1 MHDHNLRYILLT
13 YLSHKRLL
21 SPENFQGLPYATSS
35 NIFCKSFK
43 QIKAYISPKNSE
55 VYIYN
60 TGVIC
65 VAQATYRT
73 IEVIAKS

>member
-1 MHDHNLRYILLT
+1 MHDHSLRYLLLT

-43 QIKAYISPKNSE
+43 QIKAYIFPKNIE
-55 VYIYN
+55 VYTIQVLFV
-60 TGVIC
+60 T
-65 VAQATYRT
+65 QATYCKM
-73 IEVIAKS
+73 EVIAES